1 MKLLF
6 VNASLT
12 DGGSEKAM
20 VLVANQMVQLGHDV
34 LMLLVRD
41 KKSIT
46 YVPNSRIELVQFC
59 YSSTNKLGI
68 LVRRLKLIRAHVK
81 EFEPDCIISFMWD
94 INVMMLAATFGLNV
108 RKIVSERAFPGSS
121 ERGLTSKRLQDFFY
135 QFADTIVYQTP
146 MARSYCPTALLD
158 KAIVIPNIID
168 SPSVAPFS
176 GVRTK
181 RVVSVGRLT
190 RQKNY
195 PMLLKAFAEFTQK
208 HDDYVLEIY
217 GQGELESELRNL
229 AVELAIG
236 DKVSFEG
243 YVDNVAERIRDAAM
257 FVLASDFEGISN
269 AMTEAMALGVPV
281 VCTDCPVGGAS
292 LMIED
297 GTSGLLVPVGDCS
310 ELARAM
316 AKIADDFKLS
326 KCISVNAKEVVSKFS
341 AEKIGDLW
349 KGLVCGEV

>member
-20 VLVANQMVQLGHDV
+20 VLVANQMVRLGYDV
-34 LMLLVRD
+34 SMLLVRD
-41 KKSIT
+41 KESIT
-46 YVPNSRIELVQFC
+46 YVPDSRIELVQFR
-59 YSSTNKLGI
+59 YPSANKLGI
-68 LVRRLKLIRAHVK
+68 LFRRLKLIRAHVK

-94 INVMMLAATFGLNV
+94 INVMTLAATFGLNV
-108 RKIVSERAFPGSS
+108 KKIVSERAFPGSS
-121 ERGLTSKRLQDFFY
+121 ERGAASKRLQDFFY
-135 QFADTIVYQTP
+135 RFADAIVYQTP
-146 MARSYCPTALLD
+146 MARDYCPRALLD
-158 KAIVIPNIID
+158 KAIVVPNIVA

-176 GVRTK
+176 GVRSK
-181 RVVSVGRLT
+181 RIVSVGRLT

-195 PMLLKAFAEFTQK
+195 PMLLKAFSQFAQK

-217 GQGELESELRNL
+217 GQGELESELREL
-229 AVELAIG
+229 VDVLAIG
-236 DKVSFEG
+236 DKVFFEG

-269 AMTEAMALGVPV
+269 AMTEAMALGIPV

-297 GTSGLLVPVGDCS
+297 GTNGLLVPVGDNVA
-310 ELARAM
+310 LAKAM
-316 AKIADDFKLS
+316 AKIADDAELS
-326 KCISVNAKEVVSKFS
+326 NRISTNAKESVSKFS

-349 KGLVCGEV
+349 KGLVCGEN